1 MGGDR
6 FSTGGLAKNG
16 VVFKMSIIDE
26 LESPCLADKNAR
38 EPGDK
43 LSSFF
48 RYGDYGRTGGAI
60 GIKLFMARTQ

>member
-16 VVFKMSIIDE
+16 AVFKMSIIDE
-26 LESPCLADKNAR
+26 LERPRLVDKNAR
-38 EPGDK
+38 EPGGK

-48 RYGDYGRTGGAI
+48 RYGNYGRTGGAI
-60 GIKLFMARTQ
+60 GMKLFMVRTQ